1 MIKEEEK
8 KHVEEKRYKL
18 LENLYLYA
26 KAATQKSLKESV
38 STQF

>member
-26 KAATQKSLKESV
+26 ATQKSLKESV